1 MMERLISAIVALAI
15 FIPIFIIGGTIYNVA
30 ILVLSVLALKEFL
43 TIKQTKKELPTF
55 TTFISYVLLTLFVL
69 TNITNKDILFSI
81 DYRIISGLFLVFT
94 IPTVLYH
101 DRSLYSIVDAFYLI
115 GGIFFLGISFSL
127 MILVRNVGL
136 STIIYL
142 FLITIM
148 TDTYAYLIG
157 KLMGKHKLLE
167 SISPNKTWEGTL
179 GGTIAGTFIGTCYYL
194 TVIDQ
199 TLPLYFLI
207 LMTLFLS
214 IIGQFGD
221 LFFSAIKRYYG
232 KKDFSNIMPGHG
244 GILDRLDS
252 IIFVILGFMFFIS
265 II

>member
-1 MMERLISAIVALAI
+1 MMERTISAIVALAI
-15 FIPIFIIGGTIYNVA
+15 FIPIFILGGTVYNIA
-30 ILVLSVLALKEFL
+30 ILVLSIFALKEFL
-43 TIKQTKKELPTF
+43 AIKQIKKELPAF
-55 TTFISYVLLTLFVL
+55 ITFISYVLLTLFVL
-69 TNITNKDILFSI
+69 TNITNKDIVFSI
-81 DYRIISGLFLVFT
+81 DYRIIAGLFLTLT

-127 MILVRNVGL
+127 MILIRNIGL
-136 STIIYL
+136 SLIIYL
-142 FLITIM
+142 FLITVI
-148 TDTYAYLIG
+148 TDTYAYLTG
-157 KLMGKHKLLE
+157 KFIGKHKLLE
-167 SISPNKTWEGTL
+167 EISPKKTWEGTI
-179 GGTIAGTFIGTCYYL
+179 GGTVFGTFIGSCYYL
-194 TVIDQ
+194 TVIDPN
-199 TLPLYFLI
+199 LPIYVVV

-214 IIGQFGD
+214 ILGQFGD

-252 IIFVILGFMFFIS
+252 IIFVVLGFMFFVS